1 MKPLTPEQLL
11 EHLFPPMLATLV
23 TRLPGSEENWV
34 FELKYDGFR
43 AVSAVVSGKVAMWTR
58 NAIDLKSRFPKVAEA
73 LEEIDVKSVVLDG
86 EIVALDEEGAPRFQ
100 LLQQGDDTILFAFD
114 LIWLNGH
121 DLRAQPLEQRRE
133 LLRKLLKKPPKF
145 IRISEEI
152 DEHARKAL
160 ELAAARGYEGLI
172 AKQHGSPYEN
182 RRTKTW
188 LKIKAHNAQEFA
200 VAGYTPS
207 SHSERE
213 IGALLLGVMDG
224 GELTFAGKVG
234 TGYSVKQRVE
244 FQRILAADR
253 ISAPAVRGAPRMKG
267 AVWVRP
273 RLVAQVRFTEWTV
286 DGRLRHPAFLGLR
299 PDKKPE
305 ECVRERPMTSDAK
318 KSRSK
323 TTGKLSSKKSSSAK
337 GAKAKKK
344 AKAPAPE
351 VVLTSPG
358 RILYPRDNITK
369 QDVAEYFLAVSEP
382 MIHALED
389 RPLALEHWNDGID
402 KPSWYQ
408 QNIGREAPPW
418 MTLVE
423 TPTRTSNRKVKHMV
437 ADRPESLL
445 WLAQHSV
452 LTAHMWSS
460 RGANLESPD
469 WMIFDLDPAK
479 GKGIEQ
485 AIDAALVLR
494 KLFEQL
500 GLPSVPKTSGKR
512 GIHVLV
518 PLLPGHTH
526 DDAVNFACRIAE
538 VVSSKVPYATVERS
552 LAQRKG
558 RLYFDCLQ
566 NGYGKT
572 IVAPYSLRAID
583 GAPVSAPLLWSE
595 VTKKMDPKKFN
606 LRTMPERIA
615 KMGDLFRPAIEGGVR
630 LPRLRD

>member
-1 MKPLTPEQLL
+1 MKKRTPEQLL
-11 EHLFPPMLATLV
+11 EQLFPPMLATLV
-23 TRLPGSEENWV
+23 TTLPRSEENWI

-43 AVSAVVSGKVAMWTR
+43 AISAIVGGKVAMWSR
-58 NAIDLKSRFPKVAEA
+58 NAIDLRSRFPNVGDA
-73 LEEIDVKSVVLDG
+73 LEDVDVESAVLDG

-100 LLQQGDDTILFAFD
+100 LLQQGDDAILFAFD
-114 LIWLNGH
+114 LLWLNGH
-121 DLRAQPLEQRRE
+121 DLRSRPLEERRE
-133 LLRKLLKKPPKF
+133 LLGKLLKRPPKF

-152 DEHARKAL
+152 HEHARKAL
-160 ELAAARGYEGLI
+160 EVAAARGYEGLM

-188 LKIKAHNAQEFA
+188 LKIKAHNAQELA
-200 VAGYTPS
+200 IVGYTPS
-207 SHSERE
+207 SHSDRE
-213 IGALLLGVMDG
+213 IGALLLGVVDG

-234 TGYSVKQRVE
+234 TGYSAKQRVE
-244 FQRILAADR
+244 LQRILSEDR
-253 ISAPAVRGAPRMKG
+253 ISAAAVKGAPRIKG
-267 AVWVRP
+267 AVWAKP
-273 RLVAQVRFTEWTV
+273 RLVAQVRFTEWTA
-286 DGRLRHPAFLGLR
+286 DGKLRHPAFLGLR
-299 PDKKPE
+299 PDKKPM
-305 ECVRERPMTSDAK
+305 ECMRERPMPPTRKKSSVKSAK
-318 KSRSK
+318 KSSTPK
-323 TTGKLSSKKSSSAK
+323 TDGKTIRRKTE
-337 GAKAKKK
+337 
-344 AKAPAPE
+344 APQ
-351 VVLTSPG
+351 VVLTNPG
-358 RILYPRDNITK
+358 RILYPRDKITK
-369 QDVAEYFLAVSEP
+369 QDVADYFLAMSEP
-382 MIHALED
+382 MIYALDD

-402 KPSWYQ
+402 KPSWFQ

-418 MTLVE
+418 MTLIE
-423 TPTRTSNRKVKHMV
+423 TPTRTSRRKVKHLAV
-437 ADRPESLL
+437 DRPETLL

-452 LTAHMWSS
+452 LTTHMWSS

-469 WMIFDLDPAK
+469 WMVFDLDPAK

-526 DDAVNFACRIAE
+526 EDAVNFACKIAE
-538 VVSSKVPYATVERS
+538 VVASKVPYATVERS

-583 GAPVSAPLLWSE
+583 GAPASAPLLWSE
-595 VTKKMDPKKFN
+595 VTKKLDPGKFN
-606 LRTMPERIA
+606 LRTMPDRFA
-615 KMGDLFRPAIEGGVR
+615 KVGDLFRPAIEGGVR

>member
-1 MKPLTPEQLL
+1 MKPRTPEQLL

-43 AVSAVVSGKVAMWTR
+43 AVSAVVNGQVAMWTR
-58 NAIDLKSRFPKVAEA
+58 NAIDLKTRFPNVAEA
-73 LEEIDVKSVVLDG
+73 LEEIEMKSAVLDG

-100 LLQQGDDTILFAFD
+100 LLQQGVDTILFAFD

-121 DLRAQPLEQRRE
+121 DLRSQPLEQRRD

-145 IRISEEI
+145 MRISEEI
-152 DEHARKAL
+152 DEHARRAL
-160 ELAAARGYEGLI
+160 EIAAARGYEGLI

-188 LKIKAHNAQEFA
+188 LKIKAHNAQELA

-213 IGALLLGVMDG
+213 IGALLLGVVDG

-234 TGYSVKQRVE
+234 TGYSAKQRAE
-244 FQRILAADR
+244 FQRILSADR
-253 ISAPAVRGAPRMKG
+253 ISAPAVVGAPRIKG
-267 AVWVRP
+267 AVWVKP
-273 RLVAQVRFTEWTV
+273 RLVAQVRFTEWTE

-299 PDKKPE
+299 PDKKPMQ
-305 ECVRERPMTSDAK
+305 CVRERPMPGDAT

-323 TTGKLSSKKSSSAK
+323 TAKKPSSSK
-337 GAKAKKK
+337 GKK
-344 AKAPAPE
+344 AAGRTKAATIE
-351 VVLTSPG
+351 VVLSSPG
-358 RILYPRDNITK
+358 RILYPRDKITK
-369 QDVAEYFLAVSEP
+369 QDVADYFLAVSEP
-382 MIHALED
+382 MTYALDD
-389 RPLALEHWNDGID
+389 RPLALEHWNEGID
-402 KPSWYQ
+402 KASWFQ

-423 TPTRTSNRKVKHMV
+423 TPTRTSNRKVKHLV

-452 LTAHMWSS
+452 LTTHMWSS

-526 DDAVNFACRIAE
+526 EDAVNFACRIAE

-595 VTKKMDPKKFN
+595 VSKKLDPRKFN
-606 LRTMPERIA
+606 LRNMPDRIA

>member
-1 MKPLTPEQLL
+1 MKRTPEQLL
-11 EHLFPPMLATLV
+11 EHLFPPMLATLA
-23 TRLPGSEENWV
+23 TTLPGSGENWL

-43 AVSAVVSGKVAMWTR
+43 AVSAIVHGKVAMWTR
-58 NAIDLKSRFPKVAEA
+58 NAIDLRTRFPNVAEA
-73 LEEIDVKSVVLDG
+73 LEEIDVESAVLDG

-100 LLQQGDDTILFAFD
+100 LLQQGEDTILFAFD

-121 DLRAQPLEQRRE
+121 DLRSQPLEERRD

-160 ELAAARGYEGLI
+160 EIAAARGYEGLI

-213 IGALLLGVMDG
+213 IGALLLGVVDG

-234 TGYSVKQRVE
+234 TGYSAKQRGE
-244 FQRILAADR
+244 FQRTLSADR
-253 ISAPAVRGAPRMKG
+253 ISAPAVTGAPRMKG
-267 AVWVRP
+267 AVWVKP
-273 RLVAQVRFTEWTV
+273 RLVAQVRFTEWTA

-299 PDKKPE
+299 PDKKPM
-305 ECVRERPMTSDAK
+305 ECVRERPMSDGKKSTSKSAK
-318 KSRSK
+318 KPSTSK
-323 TTGKLSSKKSSSAK
+323 SSKAA
-337 GAKAKKK
+337 GRRKAG
-344 AKAPAPE
+344 APE
-351 VVLTSPG
+351 VALTNPG
-358 RILYPRDNITK
+358 RILYPRDKITK
-369 QDVAEYFLAVSEP
+369 QDVADYFLAVSEP
-382 MIHALED
+382 IVYALDE

-402 KPSWYQ
+402 KPSWFQ

-418 MTLVE
+418 MTLIE
-423 TPTRTSNRKVKHMV
+423 TPTRTSNRKVKHLV

-452 LTAHMWSS
+452 LTFHMWSS
-460 RGANLESPD
+460 RGPSLESPD
-469 WMIFDLDPAK
+469 WMVFDLDPAK

-526 DDAVNFACRIAE
+526 EDGVNFACKIAE
-538 VVSSKVPYATVERS
+538 VVASKVPYATVERS

-572 IVAPYSLRAID
+572 IVAPYSLRALD
-583 GAPVSAPLLWSE
+583 GAPCSAPLLWSE
-595 VTKKMDPKKFN
+595 VTKKLDPMKFN
-606 LRTMPERIA
+606 LRTMPDRVA

-630 LPRLRD
+630 LPRLRDE

>member
-1 MKPLTPEQLL
+1 MKQRTPEQLL

-23 TRLPGSEENWV
+23 TTLPGSEDHWI

-43 AVSAVVSGKVAMWTR
+43 AISAIVKGRVAMWTR
-58 NAIDLKSRFPKVAEA
+58 NAIDLKTRFPNVAEA
-73 LEEIDVKSVVLDG
+73 LEGINAESAVLDG
-86 EIVALDEEGAPRFQ
+86 EVVALDEEGAPRFQ

-121 DLRAQPLEQRRE
+121 DLRSQPLEERRD
-133 LLRKLLKKPPKF
+133 LLRTLLRKPPKF
-145 IRISEEI
+145 IQVSEEI

-160 ELAAARGYEGLI
+160 EIAAKRGYEGLI
-172 AKQHGSPYEN
+172 AKRHGSPYEN
-182 RRTKTW
+182 RRSKSW

-207 SHSERE
+207 SHSDRE

-234 TGYSVKQRVE
+234 TGYSAKQRVD
-244 FQRILAADR
+244 FQKTLAADR
-253 ISAPAVRGAPRMKG
+253 ISAPSVKGAPRMKE
-267 AVWVRP
+267 AVWVKP
-273 RLVAQVRFTEWTV
+273 RLVAQVRFTEWTA
-286 DGRLRHPAFLGLR
+286 DGRLRHPAFLGFR
-299 PDKKPE
+299 PDKKPT
-305 ECVRERPMTSDAK
+305 ECVRERPMTAEAK
-318 KSRSK
+318 KR
-323 TTGKLSSKKSSSAK
+323 SSKSAK
-337 GAKAKKK
+337 KPPSSKESKAAGSKK
-344 AKAPAPE
+344 AAAPA
-351 VVLTSPG
+351 VVLSSPG
-358 RILYPRDNITK
+358 RLLFPRDKITK
-369 QDVAEYFLAVSEP
+369 QDVADYLLAVSDA
-382 MIHALED
+382 MISALDD

-418 MTLVE
+418 MTLIE
-423 TPTRTSNRKVKHMV
+423 TPTRTSNRKVKHLV

-445 WLAQHSV
+445 WLAHHSV
-452 LTAHMWSS
+452 LTVHMWSS
-460 RGANLESPD
+460 RGASLESPD

-526 DDAVNFACRIAE
+526 EDGVNFACRISE
-538 VVSSKVPYATVERS
+538 VVASKVPYATVERS
-552 LAQRKG
+552 LAQRRG

-572 IVAPYSLRAID
+572 IVAPYSLRALD

-595 VTKKMDPKKFN
+595 VTRKLDPGKFN
-606 LRTMPERIA
+606 LRTMPERLA
-615 KMGDLFRPAIEGGVR
+615 KVGDLFRPAIEGGVR
-630 LPRLRD
+630 LPRLREE

>member
-1 MKPLTPEQLL
+1 MKPRSPEQLL

-23 TRLPGSEENWV
+23 TTLPGSEENWL

-43 AVSAVVSGKVAMWTR
+43 AVSAMVKGKVAMWTR
-58 NAIDLKSRFPKVAEA
+58 NAIDLRSRFPNVAEA
-73 LEEIDVKSVVLDG
+73 LEEVDVESAVLDG
-86 EIVALDEEGAPRFQ
+86 EIVALDEKGAPRFQ

-121 DLRAQPLEQRRE
+121 DLRAQPIEERRD

-160 ELAAARGYEGLI
+160 EIAAARGYEGLI

-182 RRTKTW
+182 RRAKTW
-188 LKIKAHNAQEFA
+188 LKIKAHNAQELA

-207 SHSERE
+207 THSAKE
-213 IGALLLGVMDG
+213 IGALLLGVMDE

-234 TGYSVKQRVE
+234 TGFSAKQRVE
-244 FQRILAADR
+244 FQRILSADR
-253 ISAPAVRGAPRMKG
+253 ISAPAVTGAPRMKE
-267 AVWVRP
+267 AVWVKP
-273 RLVAQVRFTEWTV
+273 RLVAQVRFTEWTA
-286 DGRLRHPAFLGLR
+286 DGRLRHPAFLGFR
-299 PDKKPE
+299 PDKKPM
-305 ECVRERPMTSDAK
+305 ECVRERPVPVGAK
-318 KSRSK
+318 KSSW
-323 TTGKLSSKKSSSAK
+323 KSAVKPSTSK
-337 GAKAKKK
+337 GARASGRKK
-344 AKAPAPE
+344 AEVHE

-358 RILYPRDNITK
+358 RILYPRDKITK
-369 QDVAEYFLAVSEP
+369 QDVADYFLAVSEA
-382 MIHALED
+382 MIYALDD
-389 RPLALEHWNDGID
+389 RALALEHWNDGID
-402 KPSWYQ
+402 KPSWFQ

-418 MTLVE
+418 MTLIE
-423 TPTRTSNRKVKHMV
+423 TPTRTSNRKVKHLV

-452 LTAHMWSS
+452 LTVHMWSS

-469 WMIFDLDPAK
+469 WMVFDLDPAK

-494 KLFEQL
+494 KLFEEL

-518 PLLPGHTH
+518 PLLPGHSH
-526 DDAVNFACRIAE
+526 EDGVNFACKIAE
-538 VVSSKVPYATVERS
+538 VVSSKVSWATVERS

-595 VTKKMDPKKFN
+595 VTKKLDPKKFN
-606 LRTMPERIA
+606 LRTMPDRLA
-615 KMGDLFRPAIEGGVR
+615 KVGDLFRPAIEGGVR
-630 LPRLRD
+630 LPRLRDE